1 MQTQISNK
9 AVLVSLR
16 ISCWIPSKT
25 DKQVTS
31 EVILAKAAASD
42 AGAFKKNVLPEAAYR
57 PLQAMSQNIR
67 RFHYNLTSPWLD
79 EGARIL
85 PAELQQEY
93 ADKMRQL
100 RGEYAALVT
109 QQFNDTA
116 YDGYIAEAKLRLGAM
131 FNPNDY
137 PTAEQVRAKYGVSV
151 VFTPLP
157 ESEDFRLKLN
167 NDIVDEMKAQYEA
180 ELKNHETV
188 IKRDIYARL
197 GAKVG
202 HLSKKLKDFDA
213 SGGEGKRLHGTL
225 IEGVRDICRL
235 IPALNIHDDPEIEQ
249 IKNETLARVAR
260 WEIDT
265 IKDDEAVRKEVVTDA
280 DAILRS
286 MGLA

>member
-67 RFHYNLTSPWLD
+67 RFHYSLTSPWLD

-116 YDGYIAEAKLRLGAM
+116 YSGYVAEAKSRLGAM
-131 FNPNDY
+131 FNPGDY
-137 PTAEQVRAKYGVSV
+137 PTSKQVREKYGVSV

-157 ESEDFRLKLN
+157 QSSDFRLKLN
-167 NDIVDEMKAQYEA
+167 DDIVEAMKSQYET
-180 ELKNHETV
+180 ELKNHAVV
-188 IKRDIYARL
+188 IKRDIYSRL
-197 GAKVG
+197 GEKVG
-202 HLSKKLKDFDA
+202 HLSAKLKDFDA

-235 IPALNIHDDPEIEQ
+235 IPALNILGDPEIEK

-260 WEIDT
+260 WDIDT
-265 IKDDEAVRKEVVTDA
+265 VRDDEAVRKEVVTDA
-280 DAILRS
+280 DAILKS